1 MIRTFFTSWGGA
13 FGDTAR
19 VFRALPW
26 LIVLMAGIELTQH
39 VIEVW
44 IGFFSPDAA
53 VRHAA
58 ALQPIR
64 MALGWPKMLM
74 VWSVAFFTMRYLV
87 TQSIGTA
94 LRPSRLAL
102 RRYVWVILFQ
112 FVPTALVIYAEPIL
126 KVFGLGG
133 AANVMTLRAV
143 GGLSQILLEPALLL
157 WFVNA
162 ALGTTGYGPVR
173 SARVTGWW
181 YFWALALGLVMR
193 VPFSQVHARLNM
205 YAAGQPD
212 WVLWP
217 MLVLDALVVPVMV
230 VAVAAVQ
237 LRAARAIAERR
248 GQVLLEGESSAARA
262 AVGGAAVP
270 V

>member
-13 FGDTAR
+13 LGDTGR
-19 VFRALPW
+19 VIRALPW
-26 LIVLMAGIELTQH
+26 LIALMAGIEFTQH

-44 IGFFSPDAA
+44 IGFFSPDSA

-58 ALQPIR
+58 ALQPVR

-74 VWSVAFFTMRYLV
+74 VWSVGFFTMRYLV
-87 TQSIGTA
+87 TQNTRSA

-102 RRYVWVILFQ
+102 RRYAWVVLFQ

-126 KVFGLGG
+126 KAFGLSS

-162 ALGTTGYGPVR
+162 ALGTTGDGPLR
-173 SARVTGWW
+173 SARVTGWGVL
-181 YFWALALGLVMR
+181 WAL
-193 VPFSQVHARLNM
+193 
-205 YAAGQPD
+205 
-212 WVLWP
+212 VL
-217 MLVLDALVVPVMV
+217 
-230 VAVAAVQ
+230 
-237 LRAARAIAERR
+237 
-248 GQVLLEGESSAARA
+248 
-262 AVGGAAVP
+262 
-270 V
+270 

>member
-1 MIRTFFTSWGGA
+1 MIRIFFTSLGGA

-39 VIEVW
+39 VIEVR
-44 IGFFSPDAA
+44 IGFFSPDFA

-74 VWSVAFFTMRYLV
+74 VWAVAFFTMRYLV
-87 TQSIGTA
+87 TQSAPSA

-102 RRYVWVILFQ
+102 RRYAGVILFQ
-112 FVPTALVIYAEPIL
+112 FVPTAIVIYAEPIL
-126 KVFGLGG
+126 KAFGPAS

-143 GGLSQILLEPALLL
+143 GGLGQVLLEPALLL

-162 ALGTTGYGPVR
+162 ALGTTGYGPLQ
-173 SARVTGWW
+173 SARVVGWW
-181 YFWALALGLVMR
+181 YLWALVLGLVIR

-205 YAAGQPD
+205 FAAGKPD
-212 WVLWP
+212 GVLWP
-217 MLVLDALVVPVMV
+217 MLVLDALTVPVMV

-237 LRAARAIAERR
+237 LRAARVIAERR
-248 GQVLLEGESSAARA
+248 GRGLLEGEPSATGQVGA
-262 AVGGAAVP
+262 GGAVAV
-270 V
+270 

>member
-1 MIRTFFTSWGGA
+1 MIRTFFTSWAGA

-44 IGFFSPDAA
+44 IGFFSPDSA

-58 ALQPIR
+58 ALQPVR

-87 TQSIGTA
+87 TQSTATA

-102 RRYVWVILFQ
+102 RRYAWVILFQ
-112 FVPTALVIYAEPIL
+112 FVPTAIVIYAEPML
-126 KVFGLGG
+126 KAFGLGG
-133 AANVMTLRAV
+133 AADVMTLRMV
-143 GGLSQILLEPALLL
+143 GGLGQILLEPALLL

-162 ALGTTGYGPVR
+162 ALGTTAYGPLR

-181 YFWALALGLVMR
+181 YLWALALGLLIR

-205 YAAGQPD
+205 FAAGQPAG
-212 WVLWP
+212 VLWP

-248 GQVLLEGESSAARA
+248 GRALLEGEPLAAPG
-262 AVGGAAVP
+262 AVGGVAVQA
-270 V
+270 

>member
-13 FGDTAR
+13 FGDTGR
-19 VFRALPW
+19 VIRALPW
-26 LIVLMAGIELTQH
+26 LIAVMAGIELTQH
-39 VIEVW
+39 VIEVG
-44 IGFFSPDAA
+44 IGFFSADVA

-74 VWSVAFFTMRYLV
+74 VWSVAFFAMRYLV
-87 TQSIGTA
+87 TQSAGAA

-102 RRYVWVILFQ
+102 RRYAGVIVFQ
-112 FVPTALVIYAEPIL
+112 FVPTAIVIYAEPIL
-126 KVFGLGG
+126 KAFGLGS
-133 AANVMTLRAV
+133 ASHVITLRMV
-143 GGLSQILLEPALLL
+143 GGLSQLLLEPALLL

-162 ALGTTGYGPVR
+162 ALGTTGCGPVR

-193 VPFSQVHARLNM
+193 VPFSQAHARLNM
-205 YAAGQPD
+205 AAAGQPD

-248 GQVLLEGESSAARA
+248 GRALLEGEPVVARG
-262 AVGGAAVP
+262 AVDGVAVA

>member
-26 LIVLMAGIELTQH
+26 LIALMAGIELTQH

-58 ALQPIR
+58 ALQPVR

-87 TQSIGTA
+87 TQSTATA
-94 LRPSRLAL
+94 LHPSRLAL
-102 RRYVWVILFQ
+102 RRYAGVIVFQ

-126 KVFGLGG
+126 KVFGLGS
-133 AANVMTLRAV
+133 AANVMTLRLV
-143 GGLSQILLEPALLL
+143 GGLSQLLLEPALLL

-181 YFWALALGLVMR
+181 HLWALALGLIMR
-193 VPFSQVHARLNM
+193 VPFSQAHARLNM
-205 YAAGQPD
+205 VAAGQPD

-237 LRAARAIAERR
+237 LRAARAIAERSGR
-248 GQVLLEGESSAARA
+248 ALLEGEQLVARG
-262 AVGGAAVP
+262 AVGGVAVP